1 MFACTHLIMADTLKP
16 KAAVSAASALAESIK
31 VTVPRIYE
39 IIEACKAK
47 AEGIT
52 QPSVDEIVRIC
63 LQSDC
68 AFRRNV
74 MAHNCGI
81 HPENRAKT
89 GVDAI
94 NAQHLAYKI
103 SVRGYSETK
112 LENPMGFEKAL
123 EGQLQEDQMKFIGR
137 NYKEAGGFLKEIP

>member
-1 MFACTHLIMADTLKP
+1 MADTLSS
-16 KAAVSAASALAESIK
+16 KAAMSAASALAESIK

-52 QPSVDEIVRIC
+52 QPSVDEIVSIC
-63 LQSDC
+63 LKVGL
-68 AFRRNV
+68 AVRRNV

-103 SVRGYSETK
+103 SVRAT
-112 LENPMGFEKAL
+112 
-123 EGQLQEDQMKFIGR
+123 R
-137 NYKEAGGFLKEIP
+137 